1 MNDQNN
7 TEKSTHAK
15 HRALAKQIFQQVSPS
30 NQPPLV
36 VLSPHQPHK
45 PAIKTSKPKP
55 TDDDDDVLTEDDIEQ
70 LTQQGF
76 DEASIEAVAQAVN
89 EQLSS
94 NANEDEDEDEDKK
107 DEPTNTERDTSPAP
121 SDQPTAKRALSRE
134 DIDQDIN
141 TEVTKQLK
149 AQQEEQYEAFKQFLA
164 KKHSEQAIDYRQ
176 VRLNIESGALPTR
189 TFYLLN
195 GLAAVIAGFG
205 LLANSPAVVIGAMLV
220 AMLMGPISGIAL
232 AIIDARFALLK
243 KSLFTLATGG
253 LLIYAIGMV
262 LGWLHPE
269 QALSQEIISR
279 TAPNTMDVVVAL
291 AGGTAGAYAMISPNL
306 PVAVVGVAVATALVP
321 PLTASGILLATG
333 QYRLALGALVLTL
346 TNILAIQFTN
356 ALVLWVAGFRRLD
369 VDEEQDEKAKGSKWR
384 QTLLFIRRNAVSLT
398 LLIIISIYL
407 AMNFQ
412 HKIRQQNYEAAV
424 RNIIEQGI
432 ADQPNYVVSTSFDIS
447 EKKAGLSQTP
457 DDPTDTTPTP
467 AVKPYLIRVVLQ
479 GLVPPSYQ
487 DVRDME
493 QQIIALSHERYPKR
507 PPAKL
512 QVRFV
517 PEQVIETTPVT
528 KDDIKL
534 DPASLNQLK
543 DNKQ

>member
-1 MNDQNN
+1 MTDQDHPDLP
-7 TEKSTHAK
+7 SPHPAK
-15 HRALAKQIFQQVSPS
+15 PSAHNALAQQIFQYIAPA
-30 NQPPLV
+30 NQRPLA
-36 VLSPHQPHK
+36 VLPTHPVHQPTAHSQ
-45 PAIKTSKPKP
+45 TKPKP
-55 TDDDDDVLTEDDIEQ
+55 DDDEDVLTEDDIEQ

-76 DEASIEAVAQAVN
+76 DKATIEVVAQAVD

-94 NANEDEDEDEDKK
+94 NANADEK
-107 DEPTNTERDTSPAP
+107 DAAQHPDADHTPAKQ
-121 SDQPTAKRALSRE
+121 SAQSTQAALSRAA
-134 DIDQDIN
+134 IDQDIN
-141 TEVTKQLK
+141 AEVAKQLK

-291 AGGTAGAYAMISPNL
+291 AGGTAGAYAIISPNL

-369 VDEEQDEKAKGSKWR
+369 IDETQDEQAKGSKWR
-384 QTLLFIRRNAVSLT
+384 QALLFIRRNAVSLT
-398 LLIIISIYL
+398 LLIAISVYL
-407 AMNFQ
+407 AVNFQ
-412 HKIRQQNYEAAV
+412 HKMQQQNYEAAV
-424 RNIIEQGI
+424 KTIIEQGI
-432 ADQPNYVVSTSFDIS
+432 ANQPSYVVSTSFDVS

-457 DDPTDTTPTP
+457 DDPTAT
-467 AVKPYLIRVVLQ
+467 KPYLIRVVLQ
-479 GLVPPSYQ
+479 GLTPPSYQ
-487 DVRDME
+487 DVHDME
-493 QQIIALSHERYPKR
+493 QQIIALSQARYPNR

-528 KDDIKL
+528 NNDIKL
-534 DPASLNQLK
+534 DTASLNQLK